1 MVFIGIINSKVLEIM
16 NDKILSVIRHLLT
29 AVGSILLTK
38 GLLDEA
44 MLEEV
49 VGATITLIGFAWG
62 IWDKRKK

>member
-1 MVFIGIINSKVLEIM
+1 M
-16 NDKILSVIRHLLT
+16 NDKILSVVRHLLT
-29 AVGSILLTK
+29 AAGSILLTK

>member
-16 NDKILSVIRHLLT
+16 NDKILSVVRHLLT

-49 VGATITLIGFAWG
+49 VGATITLIGFVWG